1 MKIKAVFRFKPF
13 SRKQRKVLNWWCRSS
28 PVRDYNGIIADGAIR
43 SGKSVAMSLGF
54 VVWAMSEFEACNF
67 AMCGKTIG
75 SFRRNV
81 LFWLKLMLRSRGYS
95 VSEQRTENL
104 VIVRRGSVENYFYVF
119 GGKDERSQDLIQ
131 GITLAG
137 VFFDEVALM
146 PESFVNQAT
155 GRCSVDGS
163 KFWFNCNPGSPAHWF
178 KTGWIDK
185 RADKRLLYL
194 HFTMDDSLSLS
205 EAVKERYRGMYTG
218 VFFKRYILGE
228 WKSAD
233 GVIYRQFADDPERFI
248 LDEVPADIFI
258 GTMGLDFGG
267 NGSAHAGCL
276 VGITRGYRSIV
287 ILDEYYRKEVID
299 PGTLTDDVC
308 GFVQRSQAQVRATS
322 IWCDSAETTLIKGIR
337 TEVFARHIPVE
348 VRNARKGEIIDRIR
362 LCDMLMSQGRFFI
375 LRRCRHTIAAL
386 SEAVWDGKS
395 PTKDRRLDDGST
407 NIDSLDALEYA
418 LEPHANRLIE
428 FGGIHERK

>member
-1 MKIKAVFRFKPF
+1 MKIKAVFKFKPF
-13 SRKQRKVLNWWCRSS
+13 SKKQRKVLNWWCRSS
-28 PVRDYNGIIADGAIR
+28 PVRDFNGIIADGAIR

-54 VVWAMSEFEACNF
+54 VIWAMSEFESCNF

-104 VIVRRGSVENYFYVF
+104 VVVRRGNIENYFYVF

-194 HFTMDDSLSLS
+194 HFTMDDNLSLS
-205 EAVKERYRGMYTG
+205 EAVKERYRSTYTG

-248 LDEVPADIFI
+248 LDEVPADIII

-308 GFVQRSQAQVRATS
+308 GFVQRSQAQCRATS
-322 IWCDSAETTLIKGIR
+322 IWCDSAETVLIKGIR

-375 LRRCRHTIAAL
+375 MRRCRHTIAAL
-386 SEAVWDGKS
+386 SEAVWDSKS
-395 PTKDRRLDDGST
+395 PTRDRRLDDGST

>member
-1 MKIKAVFRFKPF
+1 MKIKAVFKFKPF

-28 PVRDYNGIIADGAIR
+28 PVRDCNGIIADGAIR

-54 VVWAMSEFEACNF
+54 VIWAMSEFESCNF

-104 VIVRRGSVENYFYVF
+104 VIVRRGSTENYFYVF

-194 HFTMDDSLSLS
+194 HFTMDDNLSLS
-205 EAVKERYRGMYTG
+205 EAVKGRYRGMYTG

-233 GVIYRQFADDPERFI
+233 GVIYRQFADEPERFI
-248 LDEVPADIFI
+248 LDDVPQDIFI

-337 TEVFARHIPVE
+337 IEVFARHIPVE

-375 LRRCRHTIAAL
+375 LRRCKHTIAAL
-386 SEAVWDGKS
+386 SEAVWDSKS
-395 PTKDRRLDDGST
+395 PTRDRRLDDGST

>member
-1 MKIKAVFRFKPF
+1 MKIKAIFKFKPF
-13 SRKQRKVLNWWCRSS
+13 SKKQRQVLNWWCNSS

-54 VVWAMSEFEACNF
+54 VIWAMSEFSACNF

-95 VSEQRTENL
+95 VTEQRTDNL
-104 VIVRRGSVENYFYVF
+104 VIVRRGSAENYFYIF

-137 VFFDEVALM
+137 LFCDEIALM

-163 KFWFNCNPGSPAHWF
+163 KFWFNCNPASPAHWF
-178 KTGWIDK
+178 KREWID
-185 RADKRLLYL
+185 RREDKRLLYL
-194 HFTMDDSLSLS
+194 HFTMDDNLSLS

-218 VFFKRYILGE
+218 VFFKRYILGQ
-228 WKSAD
+228 WVSAE

-248 LDEVPADIFI
+248 LDDIPADVIL
-258 GTMGLDFGG
+258 GAMGFDFGG

-276 VGITRGYRSIV
+276 VGITKGYRSIV

-299 PGTLTDDVC
+299 PETLTNDIC
-308 GFVQRSQAQVRATS
+308 GFIQRAQAQVRATS

-337 TEVFARHIPVE
+337 TAVYSRRIPVE

-375 LRRCRHTIAAL
+375 LRRCKHTISAL
-386 SEAVWDGKS
+386 SEAVWDSKS

-418 LEPHANRLIE
+418 LESHANQLIQL
-428 FGGIHERK
+428 GGLYGNK

>member
-13 SRKQRKVLNWWCRSS
+13 SKKQRKVLNWWCRSS

-43 SGKSVAMSLGF
+43 SGKSVAMSLSF
-54 VVWAMSEFEACNF
+54 VIWAMSEFEACNF

-104 VIVRRGSVENYFYVF
+104 VIVKRNNVQNYFYVF

-194 HFTMDDSLSLS
+194 HFTMDDNLSLT
-205 EAVKERYRGMYTG
+205 EAVKERYRSTYTG

-248 LDEVPADIFI
+248 LDEVPADIII

-267 NGSAHAGCL
+267 NGSAHAGGL

-375 LRRCRHTIAAL
+375 MRRCRHTIAAL
-386 SEAVWDGKS
+386 SEAVWDSKS

>member
-1 MKIKAVFRFKPF
+1 MKIKAVFKFKPF

-43 SGKSVAMSLGF
+43 SGKSVAMSLSF
-54 VVWAMSEFEACNF
+54 VIWAMSEFEACNF

-95 VSEQRTENL
+95 VTEQRTENL
-104 VIVRRGSVENYFYVF
+104 VIVRRGSIENYFYVF

-163 KFWFNCNPGSPAHWF
+163 KFWFNCNPGSPSHWF

-185 RADKRLLYL
+185 RQDKRLLYL
-194 HFTMDDSLSLS
+194 HFTMDDNLSLS

-248 LDEVPADIFI
+248 LDEVPADIII

-308 GFVQRSQAQVRATS
+308 GFVQRSQAQCRATS

-375 LRRCRHTIAAL
+375 MRRCRHTIAAL
-386 SEAVWDGKS
+386 SEAVWDSKS
-395 PTKDRRLDDGST
+395 PTKDKRLDDGST

>member
-13 SRKQRKVLNWWCRSS
+13 SKKQRKVLNWWCRSS

-54 VVWAMSEFEACNF
+54 VIWAMSEFSACNF

-104 VIVRRGSVENYFYVF
+104 VIVRRGDTENYFYVF

-185 RADKRLLYL
+185 RQDKRLLYL
-194 HFTMDDSLSLS
+194 HFTMDDNLSLS

-248 LDEVPADIFI
+248 LDEAPENIFI

-308 GFVQRSQAQVRATS
+308 GFVQRSQGQCRAPS

-337 TEVFARHIPVE
+337 TEVFARRIPVE

-362 LCDMLMSQGRFFI
+362 LCDMLMSQGRFFV
-375 LRRCRHTIAAL
+375 LRRCKHTIAAL

-395 PTKDRRLDDGST
+395 PTKDRRLDDGTT

-428 FGGIHERK
+428 FGGTHERK